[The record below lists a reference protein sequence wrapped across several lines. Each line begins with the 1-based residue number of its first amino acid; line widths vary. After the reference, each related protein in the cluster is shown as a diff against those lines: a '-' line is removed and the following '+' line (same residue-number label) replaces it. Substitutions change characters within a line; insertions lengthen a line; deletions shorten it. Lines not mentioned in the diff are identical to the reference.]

1 MTLTYDQISRLASF
15 PQHIP
20 QDISVGICFK
30 GKEMFACLL
39 SITGKTNVCTC
50 PAVVLSQ
57 EQDSQAEK
65 GACAQG
71 SGLLTHPCLKKK
83 RLHIE
88 VLRPLQDGD
97 CYSDSKQ

>member
-1 MTLTYDQISRLASF
+1 MTLTQDPISRLVSF

-20 QDISVGICFK
+20 QDISVGICFN
-30 GKEMFACLL
+30 GKEMFVCLL
-39 SITGKTNVCTC
+39 LITGKTDVCSC

-57 EQDSQAEK
+57 EQESQAEK

-83 RLHIE
+83 ATYRSAKASP
-88 VLRPLQDGD
+88 RW
-97 CYSDSKQ
+97 

>member
-1 MTLTYDQISRLASF
+1 MEKKFLF
-15 PQHIP
+15 
-20 QDISVGICFK
+20 V
-30 GKEMFACLL
+30 CLL
-39 SITGKTNVCTC
+39 SIAVKTDICNC

-57 EQDSQAEK
+57 EQESQAEK

-71 SGLLTHPCLKKK
+71 SGFLTHLCLKEK

-97 CYSDSKQ
+97 CYSVTANNEY